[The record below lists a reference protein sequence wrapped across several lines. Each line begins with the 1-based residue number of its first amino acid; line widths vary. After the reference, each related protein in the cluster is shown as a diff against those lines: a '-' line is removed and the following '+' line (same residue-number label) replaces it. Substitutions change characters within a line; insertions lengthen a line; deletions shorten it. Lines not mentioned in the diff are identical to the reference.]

1 MGEVLSVSTLP
12 SCISR
17 PEGKAEAP
25 EAIFFSRRV
34 VGGVPWTVASKL
46 VLFLAYF
53 GISVVTVRT
62 LGADRYGLFSL
73 CRNIGEYLIVVCGL
87 GFNTALV
94 RFIPEL
100 LIAQNRT
107 GLRNLLWKTGALQAG
122 MVAVTGLALWAAR
135 PWFDGWFHV
144 DFQYYLPLVALLAG
158 VELSRNFIN
167 DAFTSLFQVRIV
179 SIMSIC
185 RGVLWFGM
193 AAALLPAVPEVHVAL
208 LAQIAPFAVVSV
220 VGGILL
226 AGFVRRLDWHPT
238 SSPGIG
244 QRRTMKI
251 SLASALD
258 SVANMLVRRYSE
270 VFFLGVFATPAI
282 VGMYDL
288 GCSLPFMIVT
298 FIPLAVQNLFVSGF
312 AEAYAKD
319 KGCLGRL
326 IASFYRALILTV
338 IPISVFGAFW
348 APQIIPLLYGPK
360 MQAAG
365 PIAALF
371 FILHTVPL
379 IYMPLSMAII
389 TKEKILNMFPLT
401 VLQIAVGL
409 SLDYLLIPRFGV
421 YGAVGAVLGA
431 HAIAAPC
438 ILYAV
443 SRIVGGVYFPFRFF
457 VKITGPLVLLGA
469 LLSPLSPQLNVATLL
484 GLGVGYAGAYLVMIR
499 KLRLVR
505 PEDVGEFRDLGFDR
519 LNRILDYLV
528 GSPSERA
535 KIRS

>member
-1 MGEVLSVSTLP
+1 MKEGLSVSALP
-12 SCISR
+12 LCIDPPEKEAEI
-17 PEGKAEAP
+17 PEGA
-25 EAIFFSRRV
+25 FFSRRV

-53 GISVVTVRT
+53 GISVITVRS

-87 GFNTALV
+87 GFNTALI

-107 GLRNLLWKTGALQAG
+107 GLRHLLWKTGALQAG
-122 MVAVTGLALWAAR
+122 MATVSGLALWAAR
-135 PWFDGWFHV
+135 PWFDRWFHV
-144 DFQYYLPLVALLAG
+144 DFQHYLPLVALLVG

-167 DAFTSLFQVRIV
+167 DAFTSLFQVRVV
-179 SIMSIC
+179 SIMSVC
-185 RGVLWFGM
+185 RGILWFGI

-208 LAQIAPFAVVSV
+208 LAQIVPFAVVSV

-226 AGFVRRLDWHPT
+226 AGSVRRLKWHPT
-238 SSPGIG
+238 SAPGIG
-244 QRRTMKI
+244 RRRTMKI
-251 SLASALD
+251 SLSSALD

-270 VFFLGVFATPAI
+270 VFFLGVFATPAV

-312 AEAYAKD
+312 AEAYARD

-326 IASFYRALILTV
+326 IPSFYRALILTV
-338 IPISVFGAFW
+338 VPISVFGAFW
-348 APQIIPLLYGPK
+348 APQIMTLLYGPK

-389 TKEKILNMFPLT
+389 TQEKILNMFPLT
-401 VLQIAVGL
+401 VLQIVVGL
-409 SLDYLLIPRFGV
+409 SLDYLLIPRYGM
-421 YGAVGAVLGA
+421 YGAVAAVLGA
-431 HAIAAPC
+431 HALSAPC

-443 SRIVGGVYFPFRFF
+443 SRIVGGIYFPFGFF

-469 LLSPLSPQLNVATLL
+469 LLSPLFPQLNVATLL
-484 GLGVGYAGAYLVMIR
+484 GLGIGYAGAYLVMIR

-505 PEDVGEFRDLGFDR
+505 PEDVGEFRNLGFDR
-519 LNRILDYLV
+519 LNRVLDCLIE
-528 GSPSERA
+528 GPSGRA

>member
-1 MGEVLSVSTLP
+1 MEKGLSVSTLP

-17 PEGKAEAP
+17 PEGEAEAP

-100 LIAQNRT
+100 LVAQNRT

-122 MVAVTGLALWAAR
+122 MVAVSGLALWAAK
-135 PWFDGWFHV
+135 PWFDRWFHA
-144 DFQYYLPLVALLAG
+144 DFQYYLPLVALLVG

-167 DAFTSLFQVRIV
+167 DAFTSLFQVRVV
-179 SIMSIC
+179 SIMSVC
-185 RGVLWFGM
+185 RGVLWFGI
-193 AAALLPAVPEVHVAL
+193 AAALLPIAPEVHVAL
-208 LAQIAPFAVVSV
+208 LAQIAPFVAVSV

-226 AGFVRRLDWHPT
+226 AGFVRRLKWHPA

-244 QRRTMKI
+244 KRRTMNI
-251 SLASALD
+251 SLSSALD

-270 VFFLGVFATPAI
+270 VFFLGVFATPAV
-282 VGMYDL
+282 VGLYDL

-312 AEAYAKD
+312 AEAYARDKD
-319 KGCLGRL
+319 CLGRL
-326 IASFYRALILTV
+326 IASFYRALILTAV
-338 IPISVFGAFW
+338 PVSIFGAFW
-348 APQIIPLLYGPK
+348 APQIITLLYGPK

-371 FILHTVPL
+371 FILHTAPL

-389 TKEKILNMFPLT
+389 TKEKILKMFPLT
-401 VLQIAVGL
+401 VLQIVVAL
-409 SLDYLLIPRFGV
+409 SLDYLLIPRYGM
-421 YGAVGAVLGA
+421 YGAVAAVLGA
-431 HAIAAPC
+431 HAISAPC

-443 SRIVGGVYFPFRFF
+443 SRVVEGIYFPFKFF
-457 VKITGPLVLLGA
+457 VKITVPLVLLGA
-469 LLSPLSPQLNVATLL
+469 ILSPLFPRLNVATLL

-505 PEDVGEFRDLGFDR
+505 PEDVGEFRNLGFDK

-528 GSPSERA
+528 ESPSERA
-535 KIRS
+535 KIRP